1 MTGLSSEARGLRK
14 RRNLVTVQFNF
25 MNWLLETTS
34 LIVLTVGDRD
44 GIFFNLIYFTVTS
57 CGTPLVI
64 LLNLLLLNIFLP
76 ILLFLIYF
84 LGIEE
89 NRKRAREHV
98 SSSIKIFTRKK
109 DKVAPAQD

>member
-34 LIVLTVGDRD
+34 LVVMIGWDRD
-44 GIFFNLIYFTVTS
+44 GIFSNLLYLTITS

-64 LLNLLLLNIFLP
+64 WLNLLFI
-76 ILLFLIYF
+76 
-84 LGIEE
+84 
-89 NRKRAREHV
+89 
-98 SSSIKIFTRKK
+98 
-109 DKVAPAQD
+109 

>member
-34 LIVLTVGDRD
+34 LIVLTVGNRD
-44 GIFFNLIYFTVTS
+44 DIFFNLLYFTVNS

-64 LLNLLLLNIFLP
+64 LINLFGSRYKKNLKSFFPDLLS
-76 ILLFLIYF
+76 
-84 LGIEE
+84 G
-89 NRKRAREHV
+89 H
-98 SSSIKIFTRKK
+98 
-109 DKVAPAQD
+109 